1 MRAALLICLAL
12 LMSPAAAVQPEEMLE
27 NPALEQRARDLS
39 KGLRCL
45 VCRNQS
51 IDDSDAG
58 LAKDLRVLVRER
70 LSEGDSNEEVL
81 DYVVARYGEYVL
93 LKPRFSATSAA
104 LYLGG
109 PLLLLLGGFF
119 AWRQISMRPS
129 SVPAAAAPL
138 SDEERARVER
148 LTSDGRD

>member
-1 MRAALLICLAL
+1 MRAHLLAAFLVL
-12 LMSPAAAVQPEEMLE
+12 GTPAHAVQPEEILPDPVLE
-27 NPALEQRARDLS
+27 ERARDLS

-70 LSEGDSNEEVL
+70 LVEGDSDEEVL

-93 LKPRFSATSAA
+93 LQPRFSSLSAA

-109 PLLLLLGGFF
+109 PLLLLLGGFV
-119 AWRQISMRPS
+119 AWRQISQRRAQPS
-129 SVPAAAAPL
+129 EGPIPL
-138 SDEERARVER
+138 SDIEKARLKEMGIE
-148 LTSDGRD
+148 S